1 MAIQVVCF
9 ICPSPPPASLLPDLI
24 CGSPSVAKVAFLHR
38 PPPFFACLFP
48 RSKVK
53 WKADR
58 PPLGGRERKE
68 GGGRRFGSLHKN
80 SGRKKGGGKRRRLS
94 GVWWSAENALSPA
107 APPAA
112 THHPLWR
119 TQPIIWNSFRFP
131 FTPYSGTLMT
141 SKGVLFLQ
149 LLLAA
154 NGGASAGTFLF
165 RTKSPSTRFALRYC
179 LALSCVQ
186 PREAFWQVII
196 HLTTER
202 GRRGERGVCR

>member
-1 MAIQVVCF
+1 MWRKWRSNTV
-9 ICPSPPPASLLPDLI
+9 
-24 CGSPSVAKVAFLHR
+24 
-38 PPPFFACLFP
+38 PPFFCLFVP
-48 RSKVK
+48 KVESQVESGPS
-53 WKADR
+53 AA
-58 PPLGGRERKE
+58 GRKRKG
-68 GGGRRFGSLHKN
+68 GGGRGRGEGSARFIKILGVKRV
-80 SGRKKGGGKRRRLS
+80 GEGKRRRLS
-94 GVWWSAENALSPA
+94 GVWWSAENALSPV

-154 NGGASAGTFLF
+154 NGGASAGTFLL
-165 RTKSPSTRFALRYC
+165 RAKSPNTRFALRYC

-186 PREAFWQVII
+186 PRAAFWQVII

-202 GRRGERGVCR
+202 ARRGERGVCR

>member
-1 MAIQVVCF
+1 MWRKWRSNTV
-9 ICPSPPPASLLPDLI
+9 
-24 CGSPSVAKVAFLHR
+24 
-38 PPPFFACLFP
+38 PPFFCLFVP
-48 RSKVK
+48 KVESQVESGPS
-53 WKADR
+53 AA
-58 PPLGGRERKE
+58 GRKRKG
-68 GGGRRFGSLHKN
+68 GGGRGRGEGSARFIKILGVK
-80 SGRKKGGGKRRRLS
+80 RVGGGKRRRLS
-94 GVWWSAENALSPA
+94 GVWWSAENALSPV

-154 NGGASAGTFLF
+154 NGGASAGTFLL
-165 RTKSPSTRFALRYC
+165 RAKSPNTRFALRYC

-186 PREAFWQVII
+186 PRAAFWQVII